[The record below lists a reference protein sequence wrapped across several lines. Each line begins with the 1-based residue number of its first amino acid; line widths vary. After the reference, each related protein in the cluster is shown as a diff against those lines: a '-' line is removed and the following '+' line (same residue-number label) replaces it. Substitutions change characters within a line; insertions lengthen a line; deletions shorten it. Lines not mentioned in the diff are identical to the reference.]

1 MREQIQRMKN
11 NQGYTLLELVVA
23 ITILALIAIP
33 LMHGFVTAARVN
45 DKAREIEQATTVA
58 QNVMEDIKVTPVEE
72 LLDEVEPTPESV
84 RSETGEWIE
93 TYSYHVTCEEVK
105 TDGVPY
111 HVDVWL
117 ENGPYNGEE
126 YKYVTNH
133 NLTEM
138 AQLYD
143 MNAAYDAFYILEEAT
158 DEALI
163 EELAV
168 AAGVDEAVVRAD
180 VKRNIYLDMQEER
193 GTRTVWVN
201 VSYSYGNKTRYMAA
215 DNQCIYSNSS
225 TDTYLR
231 NVYVFFEPLDNMRT
245 GELPKE
251 TITVRNTCCT
261 AESET
266 VQIYLVKQG
275 TTYDTNYKVAV
286 NLMEQ
291 SRGDDTYQTA
301 DGSLRVMTR
310 ICTNLSFPKD
320 ETDMAD
326 KQIIVKYS
334 TRDGGYQERP
344 SAHGGRY
351 TAAELAGLTDLSAEE
366 VQDWVYSVRVEVREK
381 GVEWDAGDA
390 LVYLTG
396 TKEK

>member
-1 MREQIQRMKN
+1 MMEQIQKTKN

-45 DKAREIEQATTVA
+45 DKARGIEQATTAA
-58 QNVMEDIKVTPVEE
+58 QNVMEEIKVTPVEE
-72 LLDEVEPTPESV
+72 LLEGVEPVDGGFEG
-84 RSETGEWIE
+84 GEDKWF
-93 TYSYHVTCEEVK
+93 SYHVMCEDVK

-117 ENGPYNGEE
+117 DNGPYNEGN

-143 MNAAYDAFYILEEAT
+143 MNAAYDAFFILEEAT
-158 DEALI
+158 DSALI

-168 AAGVDEAVVRAD
+168 AAGVDESLVRAD
-180 VKRNIYLDMQEER
+180 VKRNIYLDIQEEY

-215 DNQCIYSNSS
+215 DNRCIYSNSS

-231 NVYVFFEPLDNMRT
+231 NIYVFFEPLDNMSM
-245 GELPKE
+245 GEMPKE
-251 TITVRNTCCT
+251 TITVRNTCCM
-261 AESET
+261 AESEP

-275 TTYDTNYKVAV
+275 TAYDADYKAAV
-286 NLMEQ
+286 NLLEE
-291 SRGDDTYQTA
+291 SRESDTYQNA

-334 TRDGGYQERP
+334 TCEGEYQEET
-344 SAHGGRY
+344 SAGGNIY

>member
-1 MREQIQRMKN
+1 MREQIQRTKN

-33 LMHGFVTAARVN
+33 LMHGFVTAAKTN
-45 DKAREIEQATTVA
+45 QKAREIEHATTVA
-58 QNVMEDIKVTPVEE
+58 QNVMEEIKVTPVEE
-72 LLDEVEPTPESV
+72 LLEDVKPSKVSSLTES
-84 RSETGEWIE
+84 GEYVD
-93 TYSYHVTCEEVK
+93 TFSYHVTCEEVE

-117 ENGPYNGEE
+117 DNGPYSSGIFE
-126 YKYVTNH
+126 YITNH

-143 MNAAYDAFYILEEAT
+143 MNAAYDAFYILEETT
-158 DEALI
+158 DTALI

-168 AAGVDEAVVRAD
+168 ATGVDEAVVRAD
-180 VKRNIYLDMQEER
+180 VERNIYLDIQEER

-201 VSYSYGNKTRYMAA
+201 VSYTYRNKTRYMAA
-215 DNQCIYSNSS
+215 DNQCIYSSS
-225 TDTYLR
+225 SSDTYLR
-231 NVYVFFEPLDNMRT
+231 NVYVFFQPLDNMQAGDR
-245 GELPKE
+245 PKE
-251 TITVRNTCCT
+251 TVTVRNTCCT
-261 AESET
+261 EDKEP

-275 TTYDTNYKVAV
+275 TSYHADYKVAV

-291 SRGDDTYQTA
+291 PRGLDTYQNA

-320 ETDMAD
+320 ETDTAD
-326 KQIIVKYS
+326 EQIIIKYS
-334 TRDGGYQERP
+334 TWDGGYQERT
-344 SAHGGRY
+344 SEYGGLY
-351 TAAELAGLTDLSAEE
+351 TADELAGLTDLSAGE

-381 GVEWDAGDA
+381 DADEYGDA

>member
-1 MREQIQRMKN
+1 MREQIQRTKN

-45 DKAREIEQATTVA
+45 DKARGIEQATTAA
-58 QNVMEDIKVTPVEE
+58 QNVMEEIKVTPVEE
-72 LLDEVEPTPESV
+72 LLEGVEPVNKGFED
-84 RSETGEWIE
+84 GNDKWF
-93 TYSYHVTCEEVK
+93 SYHVMCEEVK

-117 ENGPYNGEE
+117 DNGPYNEE
-126 YKYVTNH
+126 DYKYVTNH

-143 MNAAYDAFYILEEAT
+143 MNAAYDAFFILEEAT
-158 DEALI
+158 DSALI

-168 AAGVDEAVVRAD
+168 AEGVDESLVRAD
-180 VKRNIYLDMQEER
+180 VKRNIYLDIQEER
-193 GTRTVWVN
+193 GTRTVWLN
-201 VSYSYGNKTRYMAA
+201 VSYSYGNKIRYMAA
-215 DNQCIYSNSS
+215 DNRCIYSGSS
-225 TDTYLR
+225 SDTYLR
-231 NVYVFFEPLDNMRT
+231 NVYVFFEPLGNMSR

-251 TITVRNTCCT
+251 TVTVRNTCCM
-261 AESET
+261 AESEP

-275 TTYDTNYKVAV
+275 AAYDADYKVAV
-286 NLMEQ
+286 NLLEQ
-291 SRGDDTYQTA
+291 SRECDTYQNA

-326 KQIIVKYS
+326 EQIIVKYS
-334 TRDGGYQERP
+334 TCEGGYQECP
-344 SAHGGRY
+344 SEHGGRY
-351 TAAELAGLTDLSAEE
+351 TAAELAGLTDLSVEE
-366 VQDWVYSVRVEVREK
+366 VQDWVYSVRVEVREE
-381 GVEWDAGDA
+381 GVECNAGDA